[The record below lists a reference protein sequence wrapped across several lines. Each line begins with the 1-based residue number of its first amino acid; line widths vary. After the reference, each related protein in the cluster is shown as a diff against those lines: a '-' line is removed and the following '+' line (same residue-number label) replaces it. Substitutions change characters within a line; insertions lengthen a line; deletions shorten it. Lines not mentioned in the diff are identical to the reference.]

1 MDEFRESWVSFPPH
15 MAQQNT
21 TIVRVRTFLRP
32 AKAILVPGMYFSAS
46 EGNRHQHRLRYS
58 QKSLAQSVYVL
69 GFSR

>member
-1 MDEFRESWVSFPPH
+1 MGEFRESWVSFPSRVG
-15 MAQQNT
+15 QQH
-21 TIVRVRTFLRP
+21 IAIESVRTFLRP